1 MTSTRP
7 SGRRARAGRVVLR
20 VIAAAALAA
29 AIVAALPAR
38 AQTYRIEPGL
48 TNAGFTVTYLG
59 FSRQRGRFDRVAGRI
74 VLDPAGQS
82 GTVDFVL
89 DSASINTGWNLRDDF
104 LRGERMFDVARY
116 PRFSFRS
123 HHLVYGATG
132 LSGVDGE
139 VTLRGVTRPLR
150 LDVRR
155 VHCAIDPANGREG
168 CAAEIIGRISRAAFG
183 MTYAYPLVGDDVDLD
198 IIVTALRDY

>member
-7 SGRRARAGRVVLR
+7 SGRRARGCVSSSPPRSLR
-20 VIAAAALAA
+20 RSSQRYR
-29 AIVAALPAR
+29 R

-89 DSASINTGWNLRDDF
+89 DSASINTGWNVRDDF

-116 PRFSFRS
+116 PDSASFASSR
-123 HHLVYGATG
+123 
-132 LSGVDGE
+132 
-139 VTLRGVTRPLR
+139 LRRDRPLR
-150 LDVRR
+150 RR
-155 VHCAIDPANGREG
+155 R
-168 CAAEIIGRISRAAFG
+168 
-183 MTYAYPLVGDDVDLD
+183 
-198 IIVTALRDY
+198 